1 MIITE
6 AKYMIVRLG
15 FVSNSS
21 SSSFV
26 VFVPKSFKPDWD
38 KYKDMIED
46 RELTND
52 GCQEAYDELLKKGDL
67 WDEENHASAIL
78 KQMFRDAGLIVAA
91 VDTSSDMG
99 QITII
104 DRDRIVKLLEGEK

>member
-1 MIITE
+1 
-6 AKYMIVRLG
+6 MIVRLG

-67 WDEENHASAIL
+67 WDEENHASTIL
-78 KQMFRDAGLIVAA
+78 KHMFRDAGLIVAA
-91 VDTSSDMG
+91 IDTSSDMG
-99 QITII
+99 QITIVNK
-104 DRDRIVKLLEGEK
+104 DRITKLIKEDEA